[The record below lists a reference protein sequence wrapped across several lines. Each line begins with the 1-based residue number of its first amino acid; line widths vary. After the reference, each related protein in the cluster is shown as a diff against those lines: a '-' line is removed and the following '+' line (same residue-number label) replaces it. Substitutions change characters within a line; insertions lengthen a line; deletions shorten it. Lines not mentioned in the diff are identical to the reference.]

1 MSTNCETHKT
11 PDHSPSPTPERAV
24 YGFAVY
30 LLTTTAFLC
39 YMLWLVIPDAIFESL
54 GITFLPQKYWAV
66 AVPIYLSVAFF
77 IFVIIIYPSLGMIM
91 YTPSIMDGDL
101 SHAVDEYTVYN
112 SDSFRTPLD
121 RKIGGEH
128 IARTGDVF
136 PSILLD
142 NVKA

>member
-1 MSTNCETHKT
+1 
-11 PDHSPSPTPERAV
+11 
-24 YGFAVY
+24 
-30 LLTTTAFLC
+30 
-39 YMLWLVIPDAIFESL
+39 MLWLVIPDAIFESL